1 MILSFNSDVTGSQLA
16 LDIIDNNPSSYEE
29 LIEFILEMD
38 FQVADVDFTMTL
50 VKELSKSLQVELEIW
65 DEEEIE
71 EYNVF
76 IESLKIKGDQYDK
89 GTYCAREYP

>member
-1 MILSFNSDVTGSQLA
+1 MILSFNSDVTASQLA
-16 LDIIDNNPSSYEE
+16 LEILNNPLSYEE

-38 FQVADVDFTMTL
+38 LQVADVDFTMTL
-50 VKELSKSLQVELEIW
+50 VKELSTSIQGEFEIG

-76 IESLKIKGDQYDK
+76 IESLKIKGD
-89 GTYCAREYP
+89 

>member
-76 IESLKIKGDQYDK
+76 IESLKIKGD
-89 GTYCAREYP
+89 